1 MKMAIINYIN
11 ALKMGNDAL
20 LSCAH
25 LGDSSRS
32 AGVLR
37 IQHPQ
42 GHQFQRVKSWNG
54 QPVVCLLLDRLLL
67 SRFFCVLEWAI
78 YDLL

>member
-25 LGDSSRS
+25 LGGFQSIRWRS
-32 AGVLR
+32 ADSASAR
-37 IQHPQ
+37 TSI
-42 GHQFQRVKSWNG
+42 SE
-54 QPVVCLLLDRLLL
+54 
-67 SRFFCVLEWAI
+67 S
-78 YDLL
+78 

>member
-42 GHQFQRVKSWNG
+42 DINFRELRVGTGS
-54 QPVVCLLLDRLLL
+54 Q
-67 SRFFCVLEWAI
+67 
-78 YDLL
+78 